1 MSINFELYK
10 TFYYAAKNKNYS
22 KAAEELYVTQS
33 SVSQN
38 IKSLES
44 TLGTKL
50 FYRNSKNMELTKEG
64 LILYE
69 YISNA
74 FNFIKK
80 GESSIKSITNM
91 ESGKLVIGGSDTITK
106 YFLIP
111 YIQEFT
117 KNYPN
122 IKINIIN
129 KPSPHILDL
138 VRKGDID
145 IGFINYNDNY
155 NLSLIKYYD
164 FANSEDI
171 IILGN
176 KYSHLKKK
184 KADIQLLKSIPYL
197 SLDQNSSS
205 FNYFKEIL
213 LKLGYSIDPE
223 ISLQSIDIL
232 IELVRINLG
241 FGIVPYKSAKHLLE
255 QNEVF
260 ALKTEFDLPGRKI
273 ILCTNK
279 KVPISKA
286 SKKFIDILNS
296 NIK

>member
-1 MSINFELYK
+1 MSVNFELYK
-10 TFYYAAKNKNYS
+10 TFYYAAKNRNYS
-22 KAAEELYVTQS
+22 KAAEELFVTQS

-38 IKSLES
+38 IKTLES

-50 FYRNSKNMELTKEG
+50 FYRDSKNMELTSEG
-64 LILYE
+64 KILYE

-91 ESGKLVIGGSDTITK
+91 ESGKLVIGASDTITK

-111 YIQEFT
+111 FIQEFT
-117 KNYPN
+117 KLYPN

-145 IGFINYNDNY
+145 IGLINFNDNY
-155 NLSLIKYYD
+155 NLSLIKTYD

-176 KYSHLKKK
+176 KYSHLKSK
-184 KADIQLLKSIPYL
+184 KADIELLKSIPYL

-205 FNYFKEIL
+205 YNYFKEIL
-213 LKLGYSIDPE
+213 LKLGYNADPE

-241 FGIVPYKSAKHLLE
+241 FGIVPHKSVKRHLDSG
-255 QNEVF
+255 EVF
-260 ALKTEFDLPGRKI
+260 ALETDFNLPSRKVV
-273 ILCTNK
+273 LCTNK
-279 KVPISKA
+279 KVPVSKA
-286 SKKFIDILNS
+286 GKKFMDILN
-296 NIK
+296 IEI